1 MKIELEEKHWVNGKA
16 DAINI
21 ILSSK
26 YQIIQAEMAIK
37 RCDEEI
43 AKLPKDL
50 NKVKK

>member
-1 MKIELEEKHWVNGKA
+1 MTYELEKEHWVNGKA

-21 ILSSK
+21 IITSK

-43 AKLPKDL
+43 AKFPKDL
-50 NKVKK
+50 KDTKK